1 MEGKGFRDGGLRSD
15 GGDEGQIGWSV
26 EMEVMRGQIGW
37 SVEMEVMRASEME
50 ASDRVEG
57 S

>member
-1 MEGKGFRDGGLRSD
+1 MEGEGFRDGGLRSD

-26 EMEVMRGQIGW
+26 EMEVMR
-37 SVEMEVMRASEME
+37 ASEME

>member
-26 EMEVMRGQIGW
+26 EMEVMRGQRWRLQIGW
-37 SVEMEVMRASEME
+37 
-50 ASDRVEG
+50 RVADGLE
-57 S
+57 SFYY